1 MRHEHKWLSSYHHL
15 VLVGNLY
22 RWIYPF
28 VCECGALKK
37 HDGTILEP
45 TVTEELQKEIDMG
58 PRKAEEL

>member
-15 VLVGNLY
+15 GLVGNLY

-45 TVTEELQKEIDMG
+45 TGHRRTAEGDKHG
-58 PRKAEEL
+58 AEES